1 MLLVGGP
8 SSDVSSTLLE
18 HILDNTKWNLLPGL
32 VPLQLPFGLSV
43 HVLMLLFA
51 VVLIIGVLW
60 LAVRHQSLKPRGW
73 SLAVEIVV
81 VFVRDEL
88 VVPILGKERG
98 RRWLP
103 YFLTL
108 FLFIFV
114 LNVLGLVP
122 LFRSATGN
130 LAVTSALAALT
141 LVLILASSFGRL
153 GVGGFFR
160 SLVPLG
166 IPFGVGLFVAVLEFG
181 GLFLRGAVLSLRLF
195 ANLFAGHLAIL
206 CFLVLAIVVNPAMV
220 VFSLPFALFTSLLEV
235 LISLIQALVF
245 TLLGCLFLQ
254 MASSS
259 HEVSA

>member
-32 VPLQLPFGLSV
+32 TPVQLPFGLSV
-43 HVLMLLFA
+43 HVLMLFLAFT
-51 VVLIIGVLW
+51 LIASMLW
-60 LAVRHQSLKPRGW
+60 IAARPHSLKSRGW
-73 SLAVEIVV
+73 TLAVELVV

-88 VVPILGKERG
+88 VVPLLGKERG

-130 LAVTSALAALT
+130 PTVTSALATLT
-141 LVLILASSFGRL
+141 LALILVSSFGRL

-160 SLVPLG
+160 NLVPLG
-166 IPFGVGLFVAVLEFG
+166 IPFGVGLFVAVLELG

-206 CFLVLAIVVNPAMV
+206 CFLALAIVVNPAMV